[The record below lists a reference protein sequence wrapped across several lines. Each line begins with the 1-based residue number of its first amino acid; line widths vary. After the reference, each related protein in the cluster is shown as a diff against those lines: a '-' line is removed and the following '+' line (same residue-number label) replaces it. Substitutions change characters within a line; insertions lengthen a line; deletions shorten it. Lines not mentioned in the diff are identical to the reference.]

1 LRAGGYRHASE
12 INRQKTGRGL
22 SRQAWCI
29 GPKISTV
36 DDVFTPAAQE
46 WAFEVHPEVCFWAM
60 NNRIPMAYGKK
71 SKEGKSERR
80 ALLSKV
86 FPAIEDHIL
95 RRPVY
100 VGIDDL
106 LDASAA
112 AWTALRIHTGTAE
125 CVCPPERDERGL
137 EVAIRY

>member
-1 LRAGGYRHASE
+1 M
-12 INRQKTGRGL
+12 GRGL
-22 SRQAWCI
+22 SRQPWCI
-29 GPKISTV
+29 GPKIKAV
-36 DDVFTPAAQE
+36 DDAISSTAQD

-60 NNRIPMAYGKK
+60 NNRIPKAFRKK
-71 SKEGKSERR
+71 RKEGKSERR

-95 RRPVY
+95 RRPVHA
-100 VGIDDL
+100 GIDDL
-106 LDASAA
+106 LDAAAA